1 MEPWAE
7 EDNALIRQVKIE
19 GWCPNSCS
27 ENFSLDDLLQ
37 FSFDSRTL
45 DYYDGTNVLDLVLL
59 GVIRGMARSEYA
71 VKRGNSIVTKES
83 EGLRMMYTLK
93 GISVC
98 ENLFFL
104 VHSIKIK
111 RFKRLLKHY
120 KRNCMEPPVHGNL
133 KRTPKKTMTVEETDN
148 VVSFIRNY
156 AEEAALFMP
165 GRLASQYNIVKR
177 LPSSDTK
184 ISLHRKYSGICK
196 NNNVQCVGATML
208 LRIWRTFCSDIV
220 TMEPKSDLCAIC
232 QKKLYISLTTSCCIW
247 WG

>member
-1 MEPWAE
+1 M
-7 EDNALIRQVKIE
+7 
-19 GWCPNSCS
+19 
-27 ENFSLDDLLQ
+27 Q

-45 DYYDGTNVLDLVLL
+45 DYYNDGTNVLDLVLL
-59 GVIRGMARSEYA
+59 SVIRGMARGKDA
-71 VKRGNSIVTKES
+71 VKRGNSIVTKER
-83 EGLRMMYTLK
+83 ERLRMMYTLK

-104 VHSIKIK
+104 AHSIKIK

-120 KRNCMEPPVHGNL
+120 KRNGMEPPDHGNL
-133 KRTPKKTMTVEETDN
+133 KRTPKNTMSVEETDN

-156 AEEAALFMP
+156 AEEAFLFMP
-165 GRLASQYNIVKR
+165 GRLASQYNIVKL

-196 NNNVQCVGATML
+196 TNNVQCVGATML

-220 TMEPKSDLCAIC
+220 TMKPKSDLCSIC
-232 QKKLYISLTTSCCIW
+232 QKKLYISLTTSCCI
-247 WG
+247 